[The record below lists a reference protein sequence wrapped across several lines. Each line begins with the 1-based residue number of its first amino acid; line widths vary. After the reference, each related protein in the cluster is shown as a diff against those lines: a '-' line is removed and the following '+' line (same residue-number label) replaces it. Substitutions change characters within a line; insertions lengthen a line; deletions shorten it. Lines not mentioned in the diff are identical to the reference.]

1 MKKTLILSLLIM
13 SLVMVGCSKG
23 KTPDKGGN
31 PNVEQ
36 GGKDKEDEKKPDGE
50 TPDEGK
56 GEGEEGDNGKEET
69 PTPDAG
75 TGANVNK
82 EKQEELDKIHEAVV
96 KAYEEYL
103 PNMPYDAAYIKES
116 FGVEEGW
123 YDAFVAEGPM
133 ITMHVDTFLAFHPT
147 EGNKESI
154 VTALEK
160 HKEFLVNESFQYP
173 MNMGKVAAA
182 TVVEEGD
189 YVYFIMLG
197 TIDNDMTDDDK
208 RIEAFKEQNEIAIEA
223 IKNFGK

>member
-23 KTPDKGGN
+23 KTPDKGGK
-31 PNVEQ
+31 PNVEE
-36 GGKDKEDEKKPDGE
+36 GKDKEDEKKPEGE

-56 GEGEEGDNGKEET
+56 GEEEGDNGQEET

-75 TGANVNK
+75 TDVSINK

-96 KAYEEYL
+96 KAYKEYL
-103 PNMPYDAAYIKES
+103 PNMPYDPAYIKES

-123 YDAFVAEGPM
+123 YDAYVAEGPM
-133 ITMHVDTFLAFHPT
+133 ITLHVDTFLAFHPT
-147 EGNKESI
+147 EGNNEKI

-197 TIDNDMTDDDK
+197 MIDDNLTDDDK